1 MERTTGSVS
10 VTLYSISDMS
20 SSKGAKMA
28 EAPKAMSKTETL
40 NTLSDA
46 SGVAKKDVAA
56 VLEALA
62 EAAKKQLSKKGPGV
76 FTIPNLLKLKIRIKK
91 ATPERKGINRFTGLE
106 QVFKAKPASR
116 QVKATILK
124 KFKDSV

>member
-1 MERTTGSVS
+1 
-10 VTLYSISDMS
+10 MS
-20 SSKGAKMA
+20 SLKGAKMA

-62 EAAKKQLSKKGPGV
+62 ETAKKQLSKKGPGV

-91 ATPERKGINRFTGLE
+91 ATPERKGINRFTGEE

>member
-1 MERTTGSVS
+1 
-10 VTLYSISDMS
+10 
-20 SSKGAKMA
+20 MA

-40 NTLSDA
+40 NSLAES

-56 VLEALA
+56 VLDALA
-62 EAAKKQLSKKGPGV
+62 ELATKQLSKKGPGL
-76 FTIPNLLKLKIRIKK
+76 FTIPNVLKLKVRVKK
-91 ATPERKGINRFTGLE
+91 ASPATTRPNPFNPGEMM
-106 QVFKAKPASR
+106 QVKAKPASR